1 MEGRLVGLAAGFRA
15 DGHIAGQRDL
25 KGKDLVPG
33 LFAHRAAVG
42 IQRDF
47 FLVGVDLDDGG
58 VFLAVGTAAAGDVDE
73 RLVAPPCF
81 VEVESVLFGLA
92 VKRHQALVVHAG
104 LAALVAGVGG
114 KVEHIPHMRR
124 PQPGVAVKAAQ
135 HVLVVNGLVILGM
148 VAAARVQAVQVGHRL
163 GAVLAEAQRAV
174 GVDEVEEIHPQI
186 VEEEPRHIPAQVQV
200 PADQVGDVGRA
211 VERPAHGVAGQ
222 RRQAGGVQLVAQ
234 VVEHAVV
241 VQHVGLVFGRDRDLV
256 GDAPAHDAGVV
267 VVLGD
272 ELGHLADGVV
282 AAVRHVLADIGDL
295 GPDDHAGFV
304 AQVIEVLVVLVM
316 RQADGVGADFL
327 DERHVLVVHR
337 PGDGVAQ
344 ALAVLMAGDAVQ
356 RVAPTV
362 EPETALGVDFEIAHA
377 KAGAHFVHRL
387 AVHRQGG
394 DRRVEVGVLAAVPQ
408 VHSRDGQ
415 RHIGAA
421 ALGHRVA
428 VGVQQLHG
436 HAAVGGVVPG
446 LDLDGAAL
454 VIGRRFGRHLDAGA
468 AVVVQIKVVF
478 VDDQQRDG
486 AVDTAVE
493 RKVCFLRVDAV
504 VFAVVHFHQQVVFGR
519 QHVGDVGAERRVP
532 AVMLADDLP
541 VELHF
546 GRSVDAVEL
555 QVDALR
561 AGVIFRRGK
570 FGLVG
575 AGKAL
580 VVVAAVLAVLGVPGM
595 RQGDGAGGL
604 ARHGKL
610 PCLVHR
616 DRSSHRTNNLISGRE
631 RPISLSLYP
640 YHNLYTI
647 YLQSLCRKWSI
658 FYPMWRETSFTL
670 SVFRPCNLC
679 VLLCRYEKKRP
690 FDKDALQS
698 RTYFA
703 VLGAVQA
710 GAAAVCGSGNRIF
723 RVKQPSSV
731 PMVRLPPYL
740 PTVCCT
746 LFKPNPW

>member
-1 MEGRLVGLAAGFRA
+1 
-15 DGHIAGQRDL
+15 
-25 KGKDLVPG
+25 
-33 LFAHRAAVG
+33 
-42 IQRDF
+42 
-47 FLVGVDLDDGG
+47 
-58 VFLAVGTAAAGDVDE
+58 
-73 RLVAPPCF
+73 
-81 VEVESVLFGLA
+81 
-92 VKRHQALVVHAG
+92 
-104 LAALVAGVGG
+104 
-114 KVEHIPHMRR
+114 
-124 PQPGVAVKAAQ
+124 
-135 HVLVVNGLVILGM
+135 
-148 VAAARVQAVQVGHRL
+148 
-163 GAVLAEAQRAV
+163 
-174 GVDEVEEIHPQI
+174 
-186 VEEEPRHIPAQVQV
+186 
-200 PADQVGDVGRA
+200 
-211 VERPAHGVAGQ
+211 
-222 RRQAGGVQLVAQ
+222 
-234 VVEHAVV
+234 
-241 VQHVGLVFGRDRDLV
+241 
-256 GDAPAHDAGVV
+256 
-267 VVLGD
+267 
-272 ELGHLADGVV
+272 
-282 AAVRHVLADIGDL
+282 
-295 GPDDHAGFV
+295 
-304 AQVIEVLVVLVM
+304 
-316 RQADGVGADFL
+316 
-327 DERHVLVVHR
+327 
-337 PGDGVAQ
+337 
-344 ALAVLMAGDAVQ
+344 
-356 RVAPTV
+356 
-362 EPETALGVDFEIAHA
+362 
-377 KAGAHFVHRL
+377 
-387 AVHRQGG
+387 
-394 DRRVEVGVLAAVPQ
+394 
-408 VHSRDGQ
+408 
-415 RHIGAA
+415 
-421 ALGHRVA
+421 
-428 VGVQQLHG
+428 
-436 HAAVGGVVPG
+436 
-446 LDLDGAAL
+446 
-454 VIGRRFGRHLDAGA
+454 
-468 AVVVQIKVVF
+468 
-478 VDDQQRDG
+478 
-486 AVDTAVE
+486 
-493 RKVCFLRVDAV
+493 
-504 VFAVVHFHQQVVFGR
+504 
-519 QHVGDVGAERRVP
+519 
-532 AVMLADDLP
+532 MLADDLP